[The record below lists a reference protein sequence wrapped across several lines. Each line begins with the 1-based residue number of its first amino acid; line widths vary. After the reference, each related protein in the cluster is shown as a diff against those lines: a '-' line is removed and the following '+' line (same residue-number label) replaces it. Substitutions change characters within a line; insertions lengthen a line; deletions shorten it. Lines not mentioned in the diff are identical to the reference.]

1 MSPSIGFFDDEMCYE
16 QRGIGAGVPPIGE
29 GLSMTT
35 LRNSAL
41 AVVLLALMVSPAF
54 AQDAAAP
61 PAAVAPAAT
70 SGKLV
75 AVLLGDIVVGD
86 DGDPDGKG
94 SATISIDGGK
104 LCYEIEYHRL
114 APVTMA
120 HIHAGA
126 AGKAG
131 DPVVSLKL
139 DQNEDIKG
147 CTAVSPEMAAALL
160 ADPSNYYIDVH
171 TNELPKGAI
180 RGQLGK

>member
-1 MSPSIGFFDDEMCYE
+1 
-16 QRGIGAGVPPIGE
+16 
-29 GLSMTT
+29 MTM

-41 AVVLLALMVSPAF
+41 ATALLALIVAPAL

-61 PAAVAPAAT
+61 PAAPAAAAPALT

-75 AVLLGDIVVGD
+75 AVLLGDLEVGD

-94 SATISIDGGK
+94 SATIAIDGGK
-104 LCYEIEYHRL
+104 LCYEVEYRRL

-131 DPVVSLKL
+131 DPVVTLKL
-139 DQNEDIKG
+139 DPDEYIKG
-147 CTAVSPEMAAALL
+147 CTAVTPELAAALL
-160 ADPSNYYIDVH
+160 AKPGDFYVNVH

>member
-1 MSPSIGFFDDEMCYE
+1 
-16 QRGIGAGVPPIGE
+16 
-29 GLSMTT
+29 MTT

-41 AVVLLALMVSPAF
+41 GAALLALLVAPALG
-54 AQDAAAP
+54 QEAAAP
-61 PAAVAPAAT
+61 LAAPAAT

-75 AVLLGDIVVGD
+75 AVLLGELELGD
-86 DGDPDGKG
+86 EGDPDGKG
-94 SATISIDGGK
+94 SATINIDGGK
-104 LCYEIEYHRL
+104 LCYEVEYHRL

-131 DPVVSLKL
+131 DPVVTLKL
-139 DQNEDIKG
+139 DPDENIKG
-147 CTAVSPEMAAALL
+147 CTAVAPELAAALL
-160 ADPSNYYIDVH
+160 AEPGNYYVNVH

>member
-1 MSPSIGFFDDEMCYE
+1 MN
-16 QRGIGAGVPPIGE
+16 
-29 GLSMTT
+29 T

-41 AVVLLALMVSPAF
+41 AALAALLAAPAL

-61 PAAVAPAAT
+61 AAPAAT

-75 AVLLGDIVVGD
+75 AVLLGELEVGD

-94 SATISIDGGK
+94 SATIAIDGGK
-104 LCYEIEYHRL
+104 LCYEVEYHRL

-131 DPVVSLKL
+131 DPVVTLKL
-139 DQNEDIKG
+139 DRDENIKG
-147 CTAVSPEMAAALL
+147 CTAVTPELAAALL
-160 ADPSNYYIDVH
+160 AQPGDFYVNVH

>member
-1 MSPSIGFFDDEMCYE
+1 MN
-16 QRGIGAGVPPIGE
+16 
-29 GLSMTT
+29 T

-41 AVVLLALMVSPAF
+41 ATLFALIAAPAI

-61 PAAVAPAAT
+61 PAAPAAT

-75 AVLLGDIVVGD
+75 AVLLGELEVGD

-94 SATISIDGGK
+94 SATITIDGGK
-104 LCYEIEYHRL
+104 LCYDVEYHRL

-126 AGKAG
+126 AGKTG
-131 DPVVSLKL
+131 DPVVPLKL
-139 DQNEDIKG
+139 DRDEYIKG
-147 CTAVSPEMAAALL
+147 CTAVAPDLAAALL
-160 ADPSNYYIDVH
+160 AEPSNYYVNVH
-171 TNELPKGAI
+171 TTELPKGAI

>member
-1 MSPSIGFFDDEMCYE
+1 MDM
-16 QRGIGAGVPPIGE
+16 
-29 GLSMTT
+29 
-35 LRNSAL
+35 LRTSAL
-41 AVVLLALMVSPAF
+41 AALLALIAAPAL

-61 PAAVAPAAT
+61 PAAPAAT

-75 AVLLGDIVVGD
+75 AVLLGDLEVGD

-94 SATISIDGGK
+94 SATIAIDGGK
-104 LCYEIEYHRL
+104 LCYEVEYHRL

-131 DPVVSLKL
+131 DPVVTLKL
-139 DQNEDIKG
+139 DRDENIKG
-147 CTAVSPEMAAALL
+147 CTAVTPELAAALL
-160 ADPSNYYIDVH
+160 AQPGDFYVNVH

>member
-1 MSPSIGFFDDEMCYE
+1 MN
-16 QRGIGAGVPPIGE
+16 
-29 GLSMTT
+29 T

-41 AVVLLALMVSPAF
+41 AALLALIAAPAL
-54 AQDAAAP
+54 AQDASAP
-61 PAAVAPAAT
+61 PAAPSVPAAI

-75 AVLLGDIVVGD
+75 AVLLGDLVVGD

-94 SATISIDGGK
+94 SAMITIEGGK
-104 LCYEIEYHRL
+104 LCYDVEYHRL

-131 DPVVSLKL
+131 DPVVTLKL
-139 DQNEDIKG
+139 DRDEYIKG
-147 CTAVSPEMAAALL
+147 CTAVAPEMAAALL
-160 ADPSNYYIDVH
+160 AQPGDYYVNVH
-171 TNELPKGAI
+171 TTELPKGAI

>member
-1 MSPSIGFFDDEMCYE
+1 MCYE
-16 QRGIGAGVPPIGE
+16 ARGTGAHVPPVGE
-29 GLSMTT
+29 GLPMNA
-35 LRNSAL
+35 LCNSAL
-41 AVVLLALMVSPAF
+41 AGALLALAAPGF

-61 PAAVAPAAT
+61 PAAPAPQAPGAT
-70 SGKLV
+70 AGTLT
-75 AVLLGDIVVGD
+75 ATLLGDLQVPD

-94 SATISIDGGK
+94 TATLTIDGGK
-104 LCYEIEYHRL
+104 LCYDVEYRRL

-131 DPVVSLKL
+131 EPVVTLKL
-139 DQNEDIKG
+139 DPDEYIKG
-147 CTAVSPEMAAALL
+147 CTAVAPEIAAALL
-160 ADPSNYYIDVH
+160 ADPGAFYVNVH

>member
-1 MSPSIGFFDDEMCYE
+1 MCYE
-16 QRGIGAGVPPIGE
+16 QRGVGAGVPPIGE
-29 GLSMTT
+29 GLSMNT

-41 AVVLLALMVSPAF
+41 AALLALIAAPAL

-61 PAAVAPAAT
+61 PAAPAAPAAT

-75 AVLLGDIVVGD
+75 AVLLGDLVVGD

-94 SATISIDGGK
+94 SATITIDGGK
-104 LCYEIEYHRL
+104 LCYDVEYHRL

-126 AGKAG
+126 AGKTG
-131 DPVVSLKL
+131 DPVVPLKL
-139 DQNEDIKG
+139 DRDEYIKG
-147 CTAVSPEMAAALL
+147 CTVVAPELAAALL
-160 ADPSNYYIDVH
+160 AKPDDFYVNVH
-171 TNELPKGAI
+171 TTELPKGAI

>member
-1 MSPSIGFFDDEMCYE
+1 MDMLRTS
-16 QRGIGAGVPPIGE
+16 
-29 GLSMTT
+29 T
-35 LRNSAL
+35 LA
-41 AVVLLALMVSPAF
+41 ALLALIAAPAL

-61 PAAVAPAAT
+61 PAAPAAPAAT

-75 AVLLGDIVVGD
+75 AVLLGELEVGD

-94 SATISIDGGK
+94 SATIAIDGGK
-104 LCYEIEYHRL
+104 LCYEVEYHRL

-131 DPVVSLKL
+131 DPVVTLKL
-139 DQNEDIKG
+139 DRDENIKG
-147 CTAVSPEMAAALL
+147 CTAVTPELAAALL
-160 ADPSNYYIDVH
+160 AQPGDFYVNVH